1 MANEFTMRT
10 VGNWSRQMEV
20 PLSDA
25 LRVSKDLYR
34 RSAPQA
40 CKHAVI
46 LMAQSAKVETPQSKP
61 NRPVL
66 REGRKRYVVVYPKD
80 EEAPTRVYV
89 SQTQD
94 PNSDLFGQ
102 WDKVRRIG
110 NRGLAKRS
118 WMWQLKGGSKPLRG
132 ATYATPFK
140 VGEDRVGFVKR
151 NKLDYI
157 LKIMPAGW
165 LERATTKA
173 TNKIMAQAGRKL
185 GKQFQRALAKVKRAA

>member
-10 VGNWSRQMEV
+10 VGNWSQKMAV

-25 LRVSKDLYR
+25 LKVSKDLFR
-34 RSAPQA
+34 RSGPDA

-46 LMAQSAKVETPQSKP
+46 LMAQSAKVATPQSKP

-110 NRGLAKRS
+110 NRGLSKRS

>member
-1 MANEFTMRT
+1 
-10 VGNWSRQMEV
+10 MEV

-66 REGRKRYVVVYPKD
+66 REGRKRYVEVYHKGGK
-80 EEAPTRVYV
+80 APTRVYV

-94 PNSDLFGQ
+94 PISDLFGQ
-102 WDKVRRIG
+102 WDKVRKIG
-110 NRGLAKRS
+110 GRGMAKRS
-118 WMWQLKGGSKPLRG
+118 WMWQLKRESKPLRG
-132 ATYATPFK
+132 ATYARSFK

-157 LKIMPAGW
+157 LKIMAPGW

-173 TNKIMAQAGRKL
+173 SNKIMAQAAKKL
-185 GKQFQRALAKVKRAA
+185 GAQFQRALFRVRKAA